1 MPPQHVVDETGPV
14 TPGAPVA
21 TILPG
26 RGYGPQA
33 PLLHYTRFL
42 LRHRGWAVRT
52 VRWERVPDLDPSDAG
67 AVAAVADE
75 VLADAV
81 ANRDIVIGKSLGSLA
96 LSVAAERGL
105 SGVWYTPLLAVEAV
119 RRGAARAG
127 RSALLIGGTADPY
140 WDGAAATATGATVF
154 EVSGVDHSLE
164 RPGDLDATLAALT
177 AVLARVTEHLDVA
190 PGRPRSS

>member
-1 MPPQHVVDETGPV
+1 M
-14 TPGAPVA
+14 PGAPVA

-52 VRWERVPDLDPSDAG
+52 VRWERVPDLDPSDAA

-140 WDGAAATATGATVF
+140 WDGAAAAATGAMVF
-154 EVSGVDHSLE
+154 EVPGGDHSLE
-164 RPGDLDATLAALT
+164 RPGDLDATLAALA
-177 AVLARVTEHLDVA
+177 AVLARVTEHLDA
-190 PGRPRSS
+190 ARGRPRSS